1 MKTVGIALLVC
12 GVCLEAFALLGNRAP
27 YPVVLKLLSPE
38 YTAAREGYRTL
49 MREGLLVEGDE
60 GFDTLRDAY
69 MRMTVMLPEPPYPL
83 DEIEGVTINRF
94 YGGVVRGTSE
104 LEEGSLIVADFSN
117 GETVILS
124 YSSILLMTNG
134 ELKPV
139 VALVNAGLLILGCV
153 LVYFGLRILFID
165 LKSAR
170 EAAGLLEKRLLPSGT
185 A

>member
-1 MKTVGIALLVC
+1 MLQLV
-12 GVCLEAFALLGNRAP
+12 
-27 YPVVLKLLSPE
+27 SPE
-38 YTAAREGYRTL
+38 CTAAQEGERSLVREGI
-49 MREGLLVEGDE
+49 LVEGDE

-69 MRMTVMLPEPPYPL
+69 MRMSVMSPEPPYPL
-83 DEIEGVTINRF
+83 DEIDGVTISRF
-94 YGGVVRGTSE
+94 YGGVVKGTSE
-104 LEEGSLIVADFSN
+104 LEESSLVVADFTN
-117 GETVILS
+117 GETVILT

-170 EAAGLLEKRLLPSGT
+170 VAAGLLEKRLLPSGT
-185 A
+185 T